1 MKKSIRKIA
10 SVVLASALCLSMGM
24 AAFADDAPS
33 ATTEVNATAYITKEF
48 QMPEGTTTPSATFTF
63 NITKV
68 SVDGETTD
76 AAKATM
82 PDGSASIAFSS
93 TDAGTVAVD
102 SDVKKIV
109 KSTQIFE
116 NAQWPHAGV
125 YVYTIT
131 EAQSGVTIT
140 DAAAETAN
148 YSDAQYTATVLVANK
163 ADGSGLYVKS
173 FVVTKDKD
181 DAGQTVTPETG
192 DTKKVDPSEPDPTD
206 PTDPSKGGALR
217 FVNTYTKKIN
227 VTPVN
232 PDPDPDKPNANDK
245 GLSVSKTV
253 TGELGDKTKDF
264 DFSVKIVAPSLA
276 TDTSYE
282 AKVINADGT
291 VDETLAFVSNEAKTV
306 KLHDGQELVFT
317 GLYVGTS
324 YEVAEINLDSKYT
337 TTTKSVVNSG
347 KVTNVAADAATKIA
361 TVSNK
366 VTEGNDIVAVNNDYS
381 ASTPAGILVNN
392 LPFILMIAVAAAGF
406 VAYIAVRRR
415 RA

>member
-24 AAFADDAPS
+24 AAFAEDAPS
-33 ATTEVNATAYITKEF
+33 ATTEENATAYITKEF

-63 NITKV
+63 DITKV
-68 SVDGETTD
+68 SVDGLTTD

-82 PDGSASIAFSS
+82 PNGSASITFSS
-93 TDAGTVAVD
+93 ADTGTVAEG

-140 DAAAETAN
+140 DDAAETAN

-181 DAGQTVTPETG
+181 DAGKEVTPAEG
-192 DTKKVDPSEPDPTD
+192 DKEKVDPKPVDPTD

-232 PDPDPDKPNANDK
+232 PDPDPDNPNANDK

-253 TGELGDKTKDF
+253 TGDLGDKTKDF

-276 TDTSYE
+276 TDASYE

-291 VDETLAFVSNEAKTV
+291 VDETLAFASNETKTV

-347 KVTNVAADAATKIA
+347 TVTTVTADATTKIA